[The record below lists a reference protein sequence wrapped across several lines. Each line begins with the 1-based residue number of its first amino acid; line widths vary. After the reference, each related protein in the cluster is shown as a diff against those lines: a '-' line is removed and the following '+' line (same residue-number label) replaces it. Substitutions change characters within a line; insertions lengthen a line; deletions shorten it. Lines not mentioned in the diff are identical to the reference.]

1 MTHRVDVVLRDGVYA
16 LTLNR
21 PEKRNAIDV
30 AMIDELLTRLGE
42 ADFDPDVRVVAL
54 RGAGKDFCA
63 GMDLDDLLASA
74 ERTLDEN
81 RESARHF
88 GSVFIKM
95 REMPKP
101 IVAVVHGRCLAGGL
115 GLASGCDL
123 IVAHPTAVFG
133 YPEIQRGFV
142 PAIVMAMLRRTM
154 GEKLAFDLVATG
166 RLLWADEAARL
177 GLVSRLLS
185 AEKFEEEVHQAL
197 SQLATS
203 SATAMALTKRQFYAI
218 DGKLF
223 GEAINLGADVNAV
236 ARSTP
241 DFRKSIAQ
249 FLKK

>member
-1 MTHRVDVVLRDGVYA
+1 VTHRVDVKLEDGVYT

-30 AMIDELLTRLGE
+30 AMIDDLLSYLGQ
-42 ADFDPDVRVVAL
+42 ADLDREVRVIAL

-74 ERTLDEN
+74 DKSLDEN
-81 RESARHF
+81 RDSAQHF

-95 REMPKP
+95 REIPKP
-101 IVAVVHGRCLAGGL
+101 VVAVVHGRCLAGGL
-115 GLASGCDL
+115 GLATGCDL
-123 IVAHPTAVFG
+123 VLAHPSAVFG

-166 RLLWADEAARL
+166 RLLWAEEAAKL
-177 GLVSRLLS
+177 ALVSRMLS

-197 SQLATS
+197 TQLATS
-203 SATAMALTKRQFYAI
+203 SNTAMALTKRQFYAI
-218 DGKLF
+218 EGKAF
-223 GEAINLGADVNAV
+223 ADAIKLGADVNAV

>member
-1 MTHRVDVVLRDGVYA
+1 VYT

-30 AMIDELLTRLGE
+30 PMIDDLLSYLER
-42 ADFDPDVRVVAL
+42 ADLDADIRVVAL

-74 ERTLDEN
+74 DRTLEDN
-81 RESARHF
+81 TRAALHF
-88 GSVFIKM
+88 GSIFTRM
-95 REMPKP
+95 REIPKP
-101 IVAVVHGRCLAGGL
+101 VVAVVQGRCLAGGM
-115 GLASGCDL
+115 GLASGCDIIL
-123 IVAHPTAVFG
+123 AHPSAMFG

-142 PAIVMAMLRRTM
+142 PAIVLALLRRM
-154 GEKLAFDLVATG
+154 AGEKLAFDLVATG
-166 RLLWADEAARL
+166 RLLWAEEAARL

-185 AEKFEEEVHQAL
+185 AEKFDQETHEL
-197 SQLATS
+197 LGQLAGT
-203 SATAMALTKRQFYAI
+203 SATAMALTKRQFYSVEGKSFADAI
-218 DGKLF
+218 S
-223 GEAINLGADVNAV
+223 LGADVNAL